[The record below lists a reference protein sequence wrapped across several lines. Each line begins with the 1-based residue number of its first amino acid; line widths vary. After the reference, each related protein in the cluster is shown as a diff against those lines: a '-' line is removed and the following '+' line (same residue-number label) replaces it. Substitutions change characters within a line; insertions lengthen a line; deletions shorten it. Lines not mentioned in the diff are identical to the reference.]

1 MAHPI
6 LYRMGAGNGNTIRGV
21 IRHRTTQEYYA
32 GSGRWTNIAGE
43 AMAFDSLSGVVAE
56 AQKYGIHD
64 CCEFMMSLPGRPG
77 FTISLPL

>member
-1 MAHPI
+1 
-6 LYRMGAGNGNTIRGV
+6 MGIGNGNTIRGV

-32 GSGRWTNIAGE
+32 GAGRWTNIAGQ

-64 CCEFMMSLPGRPG
+64 CCEFMMTLPGRPG

>member
-1 MAHPI
+1 
-6 LYRMGAGNGNTIRGV
+6 MGIGNGNTIKGI

-32 GSGRWTNIAGE
+32 GSGNWTNIE
-43 AMAFDSLSGVVAE
+43 EQAMAFNSLTSVVAE

-64 CCEFMMSLPGRPG
+64 CCEFMVSLAGRPG